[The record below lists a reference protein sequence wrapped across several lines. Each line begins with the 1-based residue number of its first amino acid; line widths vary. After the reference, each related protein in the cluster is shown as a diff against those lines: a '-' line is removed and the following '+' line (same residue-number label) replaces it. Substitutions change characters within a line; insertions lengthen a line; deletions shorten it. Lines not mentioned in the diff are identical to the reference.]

1 MDSFSSSTLSVDL
14 LYHHAALLVRIL
26 LPSPSSLSRYPCRSR
41 LFHLLCSVL
50 YFLFVFN
57 PCALQ
62 VLGCSIYEGE
72 GERGLMFVDDLS
84 FLCGLFLFYYDNTLI
99 LLLTCVMHIN
109 SWIDYNHKGYKSQ
122 FFSFLFIF
130 LCFLLSSSLS
140 LTTHPYSNFNLYSF
154 LKTCWYISIFILI
167 FNIRDYSHF
176 ATSYFKKNQFST
188 KNTVSKSGFPEIRLF
203 HILPSLFMIPAI
215 LLFLTFLPL
224 ITVHAK
230 IKDKEKYTLPYYSE
244 IRFYKSISSFLLENL
259 YERWA
264 LILKLK
270 YPILQF
276 LQLFI
281 ILRVIRNSWRL
292 WTYAHATP
300 GSIMWNR
307 RRNKLR
313 LNV

>member
-62 VLGCSIYEGE
+62 VLGCGIYEGE

-130 LCFLLSSSLS
+130 LCFLLSSLLS
-140 LTTHPYSNFNLYSF
+140 LTTHPYSNFNSYPF
-154 LKTCWYISIFILI
+154 LKTCDIFPFSFL
-167 FNIRDYSHF
+167 FSYSRLFSFRHF
-176 ATSYFKKNQFST
+176 LLQKNQFST
-188 KNTVSKSGFPEIRLF
+188 KI
-203 HILPSLFMIPAI
+203 
-215 LLFLTFLPL
+215 
-224 ITVHAK
+224 
-230 IKDKEKYTLPYYSE
+230 
-244 IRFYKSISSFLLENL
+244 
-259 YERWA
+259 
-264 LILKLK
+264 
-270 YPILQF
+270 QF
-276 LQLFI
+276 LKVVFQKSDYFI
-281 ILRVIRNSWRL
+281 FSLHFS
-292 WTYAHATP
+292 
-300 GSIMWNR
+300 
-307 RRNKLR
+307 
-313 LNV
+313 

>member
-62 VLGCSIYEGE
+62 VLGCGIYEGE

-84 FLCGLFLFYYDNTLI
+84 FLCGLFLFYYDDTLI

-140 LTTHPYSNFNLYSF
+140 LTTHPHSNFNLYSF

-176 ATSYFKKNQFST
+176 ATSYFKKISSQQKIQFL
-188 KNTVSKSGFPEIRLF
+188 KVVFQKSDYFIF
-203 HILPSLFMIPAI
+203 S
-215 LLFLTFLPL
+215 LLFSWFPRFSFFNFSSPNHCTC
-224 ITVHAK
+224 
-230 IKDKEKYTLPYYSE
+230 KD
-244 IRFYKSISSFLLENL
+244 
-259 YERWA
+259 
-264 LILKLK
+264 
-270 YPILQF
+270 
-276 LQLFI
+276 
-281 ILRVIRNSWRL
+281 
-292 WTYAHATP
+292 
-300 GSIMWNR
+300 
-307 RRNKLR
+307 
-313 LNV
+313 

>member
-14 LYHHAALLVRIL
+14 LCRHAALLVRIL
-26 LPSPSSLSRYPCRSR
+26 LPSPSSLSRYSCRSR

-62 VLGCSIYEGE
+62 VLGCGIDEGE

-84 FLCGLFLFYYDNTLI
+84 FLCGLFLFYYDNTLV
-99 LLLTCVMHIN
+99 LLLTCVMRIN
-109 SWIDYNHKGYKSQ
+109 SWIDYNHKGHKSQ
-122 FFSFLFIF
+122 FFPFLFIF
-130 LCFLLSSSLS
+130 LYFLLSSSLS
-140 LTTHPYSNFNLYSF
+140 LTTHPYSNLNSYLF
-154 LKTCWYISIFILI
+154 LKTCDIFL
-167 FNIRDYSHF
+167 FSFLFPYSRLFSLSHF
-176 ATSYFKKNQFST
+176 LLQKNQFLT
-188 KNTVSKSGFPEIRLF
+188 RNTVSKSGFPEIRLF
-203 HILPSLFMIPAI
+203 HFFPSLFMIPAI

-230 IKDKEKYTLPYYSE
+230 IKDKEKYILSYYSE

-264 LILKLK
+264 LILKQK
-270 YPILQF
+270 YPI

-292 WTYAHATP
+292 WTYAHVTP
-300 GSIMWNR
+300 GPIMWNR